1 MRCMAAS
8 RLFVDTWG
16 WLVLSNDRDAAFG
29 PVSRIR
35 ASAAGQGD
43 TWVTTDYVLD
53 ETMTR
58 LFAATPFAAAR
69 RFTEGL
75 FEASRQGALD
85 IEHVTP
91 ERFSRAWRLR
101 LRYHDKP
108 RISFTDLTS
117 FVVMRELGLEHVLTG
132 DAHFEQVGLGFVRV
146 P

>member
-1 MRCMAAS
+1 MAVE

-16 WLVLSNDRDAAFG
+16 WLVLANDRDPAFG
-29 PVSRIR
+29 ALSAIR
-35 ASAAGQGD
+35 AGAANQRGA
-43 TWVTTDYVLD
+43 WVTTDYVLD

-58 LFAATPFAAAR
+58 LFAMTPFADAR
-69 RFTEGL
+69 RFSQGI
-75 FEASRQGALD
+75 FAASRVELLD

-91 ERFSRAWRLR
+91 ERFSRTWRLR

-117 FVVMRELGLEHVLTG
+117 FVVMRELGISHVLTG
-132 DAHFEQVGLGFVRV
+132 DAHFEQVGMGFVRL